1 MKDDLFVLGLVFVF
15 GYILGQVGTFDY
27 LKGGS
32 DE

>member
-1 MKDDLFVLGLVFVF
+1 MKDDLLFLGLVFAF
-15 GYILGQVGTFDY
+15 GYMLGQVGTFDY